1 MNFHLELQLFQVAG
15 CRGLS
20 RWPLGYKSNA
30 PPYTTGNSLC
40 ATYLQW
46 LWCTT
51 ENWPAGRWYM
61 YWVEKERDLPKSF
74 DFCHLRVELMDF
86 LSRHTHGDKTCQAH
100 WTDIQKKIQKCFTL
114 PTGEIL
120 SGKIA
125 QDKEESLVRRW
136 AEITPPDFF
145 WITKENTVVPRPT
158 LYLC

>member
-1 MNFHLELQLFQVAG
+1 MPIRNYEKDTCNVKRLVNDSFVPSAKQTSVIY
-15 CRGLS
+15 S
-20 RWPLGYKSNA
+20 RL
-30 PPYTTGNSLC
+30 TDF
-40 ATYLQW
+40 YLQW
-46 LWCTT
+46 LWYTT

-100 WTDIQKKIQKCFTL
+100 WTDIQKKIQKCFIL

-125 QDKEESLVRRW
+125 QDKEESLVRWW
-136 AEITPPDFF
+136 AEITSPDFF
-145 WITKENTVVPRPT
+145 RITKENTVVPRPT